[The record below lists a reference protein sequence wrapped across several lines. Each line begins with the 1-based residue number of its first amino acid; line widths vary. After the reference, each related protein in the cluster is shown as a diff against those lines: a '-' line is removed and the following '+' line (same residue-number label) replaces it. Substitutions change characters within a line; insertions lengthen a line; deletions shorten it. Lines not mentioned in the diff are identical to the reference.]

1 MKFEWD
7 PNKEKINIEKH
18 GVTFEQAC
26 YVFTDP
32 YALSRYDEGHSDIED
47 WWVLLGKSF
56 NETLL
61 IVVHTYKTQQDVEL
75 VRIISARK
83 ATKNEMK
90 AYQQRCSK

>member
-1 MKFEWD
+1 
-7 PNKEKINIEKH
+7 
-18 GVTFEQAC
+18 
-26 YVFTDP
+26 VFTDP

-47 WWVLLGKSF
+47 RWVLLGKAM

-61 IVVHTYKTQQDVEL
+61 IVVHTYKTQQGVEL
-75 VRIISARK
+75 VRVISARK